1 MGDCAGPTPRLQII
15 INAGLN
21 GGPIFFYGGVATQR
35 PRCHYVA
42 AGAHAIVRGC
52 IPEQPNALKHPATP
66 ILRKIVFS
74 PSISIS
80 EPACRAI
87 PDGCCSRW
95 RRCCWR
101 QPCAAAPLHPGQY
114 LQGTRTLL
122 KPTMVQRVST
132 ERRGRPQRPV
142 AGRQL
147 SAHEQSTVSQLT
159 LFTRRPLQHCAP
171 TLSSLRSRN
180 QHNPN
185 LARKQAPRRPPSHP
199 HLARMKLPRRW
210 PAPLARHWKQS
221 EERSSCPC
229 RSPPTITVRGLQ
241 LAQARRLHRGWGRA
255 NQPLLILMWC
265 RHTVTTHT
273 LCNCSRLDVRRHRHG
288 PRQHRQ
294 PDHHHRPHGR
304 NHHA

>member
-1 MGDCAGPTPRLQII
+1 MVDPSFSTGCSNPT
-15 INAGLN
+15 
-21 GGPIFFYGGVATQR
+21 

-42 AGAHAIVRGC
+42 AGAHN
-52 IPEQPNALKHPATP
+52 IPWMYSGAAQRSKTSCDAHPAHNSCFPST
-66 ILRKIVFS
+66 

-87 PDGCCSRW
+87 PACRAVPDGCCSRW

-101 QPCAAAPLHPGQY
+101 QPCAAAPLHPRQY
-114 LQGTRTLL
+114 LRGNRTLM

-199 HLARMKLPRRW
+199 HLA
-210 PAPLARHWKQS
+210 
-221 EERSSCPC
+221 
-229 RSPPTITVRGLQ
+229 
-241 LAQARRLHRGWGRA
+241 
-255 NQPLLILMWC
+255 
-265 RHTVTTHT
+265 
-273 LCNCSRLDVRRHRHG
+273 
-288 PRQHRQ
+288 
-294 PDHHHRPHGR
+294 
-304 NHHA
+304 